1 MLSIPR
7 LDDHRRPF
15 GPLRACLLACLA
27 GGCTQSTS
35 TATPGPTAN
44 PTATASPSSDQG
56 GSVPGAPAI
65 VAAKS
70 DRDGVLS
77 ALKEHGI
84 EVVRPEDIVVR
95 TFRYTGLKEP
105 LEWFVEV
112 EQKPPAE
119 GQESMLRLSLP
130 PDRREVG
137 DGTLDLVLLPPMST
151 GREGMRVVLRSVPAG
166 GDGGRCVGKAERE
179 SGVRTCSGIV
189 PAMP

>member
-1 MLSIPR
+1 
-7 LDDHRRPF
+7 
-15 GPLRACLLACLA
+15 
-27 GGCTQSTS
+27 
-35 TATPGPTAN
+35 
-44 PTATASPSSDQG
+44 
-56 GSVPGAPAI
+56 

-166 GDGGRCVGKAERE
+166 GDGGRLVAYDAPPLWFGWPERMARAQ
-179 SGVRTCSGIV
+179 SRLDGGPLNPKPARTYKLISYSASQKDTSKEAFLTLRCKS
-189 PAMP
+189 PKP